1 MGVNLFQYKT
11 HVTLMEFW
19 SAKNLRGGK
28 ERIFDDMN
36 NGFGWA
42 RLSDRWRSEL
52 QK

>member
-1 MGVNLFQYKT
+1 
-11 HVTLMEFW
+11 MELW

-42 RLSDRWRSEL
+42 RLSDRWISEL
-52 QK
+52 QN